1 MTNTSGRLFVVA
13 TPIGNLDDISPR
25 ALDVL
30 GAVDL
35 ILAEDTRH
43 SAKLLGRFGI
53 STKVT
58 AFHEHNERRAVA
70 DILARIRSG
79 LDVALISD
87 AGTPLISDP
96 GFHLVRHAH
105 EQHIQVVPVPGPSA
119 VLAALSVGGL
129 PTDRFVFEGFLPSR
143 REQRLRRLEA
153 LADVPATIVVL
164 EGPHRLLPTLEDMAA
179 VFGPERT
186 AAVAKE
192 LTKRFEVVRRDTL
205 GALHAWL
212 TESAERQ
219 KGEFVLVIG
228 GAAKTPA
235 EASESAHRVLLSTL
249 MDEVPLKT
257 AVKMAAKISG
267 ANRNDL
273 YELALALAGE
283 RGEDA

>member
-13 TPIGNLDDISPR
+13 TPIGNLGDISSR

-58 AFHEHNERRAVA
+58 PFHEHNERRAVA

-96 GFHLVRHAH
+96 GFHLVKIAH
-105 EQHIQVVPVPGPSA
+105 EQQIQVVPVPGPSA

-153 LADVPATIVVL
+153 LADVPSTIVIL
-164 EGPHRLLPTLEDMAA
+164 EGPHRLLSTLEDMVK

-186 AAVAKE
+186 ATVAKE
-192 LTKRFEVVRRDTL
+192 MTKVFEVVRRDTL

-219 KGEFVLVIG
+219 KGEFVLLIA
-228 GAAKTPA
+228 GAVEAPA
-235 EASESAHRVLLSTL
+235 EASESTHRVLLSTL

-257 AVKMAAKISG
+257 AVKMAVKLSA

-273 YELALALAGE
+273 YELALEIARE
-283 RGEDA
+283 RGEES